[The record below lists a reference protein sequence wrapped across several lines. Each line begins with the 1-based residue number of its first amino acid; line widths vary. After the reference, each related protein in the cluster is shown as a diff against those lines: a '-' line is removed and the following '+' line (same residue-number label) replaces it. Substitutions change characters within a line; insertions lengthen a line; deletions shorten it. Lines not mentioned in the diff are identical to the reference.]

1 MQCGISP
8 QSHTVN
14 GVPVVASRGS
24 MPTMSGISH
33 PHRVS
38 LRAEP
43 ERHVPDPVHLTTTD
57 GVAVVEIDNPPVN
70 ALSHAVR
77 AGMKAALEQAA
88 ADPAVQAIVV
98 AAAGRTF
105 IAGADIREQGKPAVP
120 PVTPE
125 VCTVMEQSL
134 KPVVAALQGTALGGG
149 LEIALSAHAR
159 IAAADARVG
168 LPEVT
173 LGIIP
178 GAGGTQRTPRLTG
191 IPAAIDL
198 VTSGK
203 PVAAREALSL
213 GLIDRIAE
221 RDLRAEAIGF
231 ARELVGKPVRR
242 TGALPVPP
250 FDRAAVEA
258 SIAAV
263 EKRARGQISPGQAAR
278 AVLFS
283 ADLDFAEGLRR
294 EREVYLGL
302 VNTDQAVALRH
313 VFFAER
319 EAAKVAG
326 LDDAKPRPV
335 QTIGIAG
342 AGTMGS
348 GIAIAC
354 ADAGYTVVVVEQ
366 SEAAAAAGRDRI
378 AGLYDRAVKSKRIS
392 EADKAARMERIA
404 VGHDRAA
411 FAAADLVI
419 EAVFDELPVKQEL
432 FAALDGIVRPDAVL
446 ATNTSYLNP
455 DEIAAATA
463 RPERVVGMHFFSP
476 ANVMRL
482 LEVVRAKHT
491 APDVLATA
499 LAAGKRLRKL
509 NIVTGVCEGFIG
521 NRILAAYRKQ
531 AEYML
536 EDGALPQDV
545 DAAMEAYGFPMGPF
559 AVNDLSG
566 LDIAWA
572 RRKRLSA
579 TRDPRERYVKI
590 ADQLCE
596 QGRLGQKTGAG
607 WYRYPGGKREVDPD
621 VTALVE
627 AASRERGITRRPMT
641 AEEIQARIH
650 ATMVN
655 EGAKILAEGI
665 AARPSDIDLVL
676 INGYGYPAWRGG
688 PMHEADRIGPA
699 KILNDVERISARDGY
714 GFEPA
719 PLLVELARSGGRFA
733 DVGH

>member
-1 MQCGISP
+1 
-8 QSHTVN
+8 
-14 GVPVVASRGS
+14 
-24 MPTMSGISH
+24 
-33 PHRVS
+33 VS
-38 LRAEP
+38 EL
-43 ERHVPDPVHLTTTD
+43 VHLSIAD
-57 GVAVVEIDNPPVN
+57 GVATVEIDNPPVN
-70 ALSHAVR
+70 ALSNGVR
-77 AGMKAALEQAA
+77 AGMKATLEQAA

-105 IAGADIREQGKPAVP
+105 IAGADIREQGKPSVP

-125 VCTVMEQSL
+125 ICEIMEDCA
-134 KPVVAALQGTALGGG
+134 KPVVVAIHGTALGGG
-149 LEIALSAHAR
+149 FEIALSGHGR

-168 LPEVT
+168 LPEVN

-178 GAGGTQRTPRLTG
+178 GAGGTQRTPRLIG
-191 IPAAIDL
+191 VPAAIDL
-198 VTSGK
+198 ISSGK
-203 PVAAREALSL
+203 PVTAREALAL
-213 GLIDRIAE
+213 GLIDRVAQG
-221 RDLRAEAIGF
+221 DLRAEAIAF
-231 ARELVGKPVRR
+231 ARELVGKPPRR
-242 TGALPVPP
+242 TGALPVPA
-250 FDRAAVEA
+250 FDRAAAEA
-258 SIAAV
+258 SIAAID
-263 EKRARGQISPGQAAR
+263 KRARGQVSPGEAAR

-283 ADLDFAEGLRR
+283 ADLDFAEGLQR
-294 EREVYLGL
+294 ERETYLGL
-302 VNTDQAVALRH
+302 VTTDQAVALRH

-326 LDDAKPRPV
+326 LENATPRPV
-335 QTIGIAG
+335 NTIGIAG

-348 GIAIAC
+348 GIAVAC
-354 ADAGYTVVVVEQ
+354 ADAGYSVIVVEQ
-366 SEAAAAAGRDRI
+366 NEAAAAAGRERI
-378 AGLYDRAVKSKRIS
+378 GGLYDRAIKSKRIS
-392 EADKAARMERIA
+392 EADKAARMERITL
-404 VGHDRAA
+404 GTERAA
-411 FAAADLVI
+411 FASADLVI

-432 FAALDGIVRPDAVL
+432 FAALDSVVRPDAVL

-455 DEIAAATA
+455 DEIAAATE
-463 RPERVVGMHFFSP
+463 RPDRVVGMHFFSP

-482 LEVVRAKHT
+482 LEVVRARHT

-499 LAAGKRLRKL
+499 LAVGKKLRKL
-509 NIVTGVCEGFIG
+509 TIVTGVCEGFIG

-545 DAAMEAYGFPMGPF
+545 DGAMEAYGFPMGPF

-572 RRKRLSA
+572 RRKRLA
-579 TRDPRERYVKI
+579 PTRDPRERYVKI
-590 ADQLCE
+590 ADTLCE
-596 QGRLGQKTGAG
+596 MGRLGQKTGAG
-607 WYRYPGGKREVDPD
+607 WYRYQQGKREVDPE

-627 AASRERGITRRPMT
+627 AASRERGITRRAMP
-641 AEEIQARIH
+641 AAEIQARIH

-665 AARPSDIDLVL
+665 AARASDIDLVM

-688 PMHEADRIGPA
+688 PMHESDRIGFD
-699 KILNDVERISARDGY
+699 KVLVEVERIGARDGY

-733 DVGH
+733 DVGRS

>member
-1 MQCGISP
+1 
-8 QSHTVN
+8 
-14 GVPVVASRGS
+14 VP
-24 MPTMSGISH
+24 
-33 PHRVS
+33 
-38 LRAEP
+38 E
-43 ERHVPDPVHLTTTD
+43 PVHLTVTD
-57 GVAVVEIDNPPVN
+57 SIAVVEIDNPPVN
-70 ALSHAVR
+70 ALSQAVR

-88 ADPAVQAIVV
+88 GDPAVQAIVV

-125 VCTVMEQSL
+125 ICTVMEQCD
-134 KPVVAALQGTALGGG
+134 KPVVAAIHGTALGGG

-159 IAAADARVG
+159 IATADARVG
-168 LPEVT
+168 LPEVN

-191 IPAAIDL
+191 VPAAIEL

-203 PVAAREALSL
+203 PVGARDALSL
-213 GLIDRIAE
+213 GLIDRVAE
-221 RDLRAEAIGF
+221 RDLRAEAIAF
-231 ARELVGKPVRR
+231 ARELMGKPVRR
-242 TGALPVPP
+242 TGALAVPP
-250 FDRAAVEA
+250 FDRAAAEA
-258 SIAAV
+258 TIAAV
-263 EKRARGQISPGQAAR
+263 EKRARGQISPGEAAR

-283 ADLDFAEGLRR
+283 ADLDLAEGLRR

-302 VNTDQAVALRH
+302 VNTDQAKALRH

-319 EAAKVAG
+319 EAAKVTG
-326 LDDAKPRPV
+326 LDDVTPRPV

-348 GIAIAC
+348 GIAVAC
-354 ADAGYTVVVVEQ
+354 ADAGYAVVIVEQ
-366 SEAAAAAGRDRI
+366 SEAAAAAGRERI
-378 AGLYDRAVKSKRIS
+378 GALYDRAVKSKRIG
-392 EADKAARMERIA
+392 EADKAARMGKIA
-404 VGHDRAA
+404 LGADRTA

-432 FAALDGIVRPDAVL
+432 FAALDRIVRPDSVL

-455 DEIAAATA
+455 DEIAAVTA
-463 RPERVVGMHFFSP
+463 RPDRVVGMHFFSP

-499 LAAGKRLRKL
+499 LAVGRKLRKL
-509 NIVTGVCEGFIG
+509 TIVTGVCEGFIG
-521 NRILAAYRKQ
+521 NRILAAYRRQ

-545 DAAMEAYGFPMGPF
+545 DGAMEAYGFPMGPF

-607 WYRYPGGKREVDPD
+607 WYSYAAGKREVDPA

-627 AASRERGITRRPMT
+627 AASRERGITRRPM
-641 AEEIQARIH
+641 AREEIQARIH

-655 EGAKILAEGI
+655 EGARILAEGI
-665 AARPSDIDLVL
+665 AARSSDIDLVL

-688 PMHEADRIGPA
+688 PMFEADRIGLA
-699 KILNDVERISARDGY
+699 TVLAQVERMRAGDGF

-719 PLLVELARSGGRFA
+719 PLLVELARSGKTFAEAGRS
-733 DVGH
+733 